1 MPWSDKWL
9 KAKTDWDKNVEDFSC
24 PDFGIGGTV
33 GWLVISNLQN
43 LPIFQLN
50 CCEERACV
58 GIISLLDKSIYANS
72 QFLTII
78 STMGEFLATFIRVIH
93 TR

>member
-1 MPWSDKWL
+1 MLMPGSDKWL
-9 KAKTDWDKNVEDFSC
+9 KTKTDWDKNVEDFSC

-50 CCEERACV
+50 CCE
-58 GIISLLDKSIYANS
+58 
-72 QFLTII
+72 
-78 STMGEFLATFIRVIH
+78 
-93 TR
+93 